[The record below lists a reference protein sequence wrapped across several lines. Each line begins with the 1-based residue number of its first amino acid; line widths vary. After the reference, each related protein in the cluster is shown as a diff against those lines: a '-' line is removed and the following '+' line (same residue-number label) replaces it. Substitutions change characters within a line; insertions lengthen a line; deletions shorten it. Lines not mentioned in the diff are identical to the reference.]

1 MGEGGAGGDEPAIA
15 EYALGHIKGAG
26 AFNEKFWILNDFLD
40 NKENIGNAIA
50 MLIVYPRPLPLNVQ
64 IGAVPTLIVQ
74 KQRLI
79 GGRKVQVDEKLV
91 PSDAI
96 PLQLPVRFG
105 SARMCEGQEAIAG
118 RAGGR

>member
-40 NKENIGNAIA
+40 NNKNIGLKGNA
-50 MLIVYPRPLPLNVQ
+50 MLIAYPRPFPLNVQ
-64 IGAVPTLIVQ
+64 IGPGPILIVQ

-96 PLQLPVRFG
+96 PLQLPVRF
-105 SARMCEGQEAIAG
+105 
-118 RAGGR
+118 